1 MNMTRITKNLEHD
14 IGNGGVKDDTHAANC
29 YIIAAT
35 VARRTLRDDAE
46 SGFVDD
52 EEASDDARA
61 FLAICAKSGCAGLES
76 VVRN

>member
-1 MNMTRITKNLEHD
+1 MNAKLLTKNLKDD

-35 VARRTLRDDAE
+35 AARRILNDDAE

-52 EEASDDARA
+52 EEASHN
-61 FLAICAKSGCAGLES
+61 AKEYLVLCDQSRCAGLMS
-76 VVRN
+76 VVAN